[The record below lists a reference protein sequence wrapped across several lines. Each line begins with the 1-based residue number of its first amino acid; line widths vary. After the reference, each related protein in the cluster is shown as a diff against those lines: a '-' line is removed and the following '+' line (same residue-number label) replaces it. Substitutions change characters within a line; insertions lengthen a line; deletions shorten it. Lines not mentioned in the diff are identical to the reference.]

1 MVIGRKQGIGI
12 LILGLLLLT
21 AGILVLVVAPS
32 WGSWIADYPAQAA
45 QTIEQQATPEAA
57 PIAQTVLG
65 FVLGP
70 LIEQVGGYIQ
80 TAGYFA
86 GSLLT
91 FIALVVTT
99 VGTIAATRRSTS

>member
-21 AGILVLVVAPS
+21 GGILVLVVAPS

-45 QTIEQQATPEAA
+45 LVVEQQAPAQAA
-57 PIAQTVLG
+57 PIAQAILG

-70 LIEQVGGYIQ
+70 LIEQVGGYLQI
-80 TAGYFA
+80 AGYFA

-91 FIALVVTT
+91 LMALALTS
-99 VGTIAATRRSTS
+99 VGMVLVTRRSAG